1 MEINYLG
8 EEPLFFNDDI
18 GDFKIV
24 SVLSFSIT
32 RQEYL
37 KRIFEYIHED
47 RDGKLI
53 YYFPESSNNSFDFI
67 NEMLYVHLFH
77 EITYIFDKAF
87 NSYCKYSGK
96 DKNYIIHTENE
107 IRTNLVIKYNDC
119 DIRYS
124 FDELLTF
131 LRNEALKRFNLEVKF
146 GFVKDI
152 IFRNINYNTVIYFLN
167 IDLNELCMENIEKS
181 QDINFTRNISFNPFL
196 DSQQD
201 IIRKI
206 NNIYYNMP
214 TKGVKINKT
223 KLISQS
229 DRLKR
234 IFDVYYINYYLKE
247 CSPTIIYKILRK
259 RFGHI
264 FNEFTLAGDFSNLNN
279 EAQQYK
285 IYVNKDLEFIKNI
298 KEVYKLLEY

>member
-18 GDFKIV
+18 GNFKIV

-37 KRIFEYIHED
+37 KRIFEYSHED

-67 NEMLYVHLFH
+67 NEMLYIHLFR
-77 EITYIFDKAF
+77 EVTYIFDKAF
-87 NSYCKYSGK
+87 NSYCKCSGK
-96 DKNYIIHTENE
+96 DKNYIINAENE
-107 IRTNLVIKYNDC
+107 IRTSLVIKYNDC

-152 IFRNINYNTVIYFLN
+152 IFKNINYNTFIYFLN

-181 QDINFTRNISFNPFL
+181 QNINFTRNISFNPFL

-201 IIRKI
+201 IIKKI

-234 IFDVYYINYYLKE
+234 IFDTYYINYYLKE
-247 CSPTIIYKILRK
+247 CSPTTIYKILRM

-264 FNEFTLAGDFSNLNN
+264 FNEFTLVDDFSNLNN